1 MTYVLHF
8 LFGSLVGISVYL
20 MVDGYMA
27 LREQRRHRDSELDKY
42 F

>member
-1 MTYVLHF
+1 MSF
-8 LFGSLVGISVYL
+8 LFGALVGFAVYL